1 MDKIQEH
8 QLANLRKRHED
19 KIREA
24 AERIQEHIGYV
35 LARIERGAAESTGH
49 YAAGIA
55 ADAHEIVSRLAAL
68 EGAAET
74 AGVFDAYCEPSPLAA
89 KEGD

>member
-1 MDKIQEH
+1 MDKIQER

-24 AERIQEHIGYV
+24 AERIREHAGYV
-35 LARIERGAAESTGH
+35 LARIERGSAGSVGH

-55 ADAHEIVSRLAAL
+55 ADAHEIVARIAAL
-68 EGAAET
+68 DGGAET
-74 AGVFDAYCEPSPLAA
+74 AGVFDAYCEPAGHE
-89 KEGD
+89 EG

>member
-1 MDKIQEH
+1 MDKLQER

-24 AERIQEHIGYV
+24 AERIQEHVGYV
-35 LARIERGAAESTGH
+35 LARIEHGAAGSTGH

-55 ADAHEIVSRLAAL
+55 ADAHEIVTRLAAL
-68 EGAAET
+68 DGAAET
-74 AGVFDAYCEPSPLAA
+74 AGIFDAGCEMTP
-89 KEGD
+89 